1 MAGADSVV
9 QIDEGT
15 GKYLHYVQR
24 SIASNTTY
32 TQAVAISEPYL
43 PTGTVA
49 VTTAVSL
56 ATANSHPFQIM
67 AGPLNRVLLRRLK
80 VTLLAGG
87 TTAGQQAV
95 FQLLRLTTAG
105 TGGTSY
111 TPRNADPADAA
122 LAATAMTLPSS
133 KGTEGNILWTE
144 TGLVAVASNSAQGP
158 VIDIDFTRDLR
169 SRPFTIA
176 AGTGNGLALKNITA
190 VAGATVH
197 ISTEHDEVFWS

>member
-32 TQAVAISEPYL
+32 TQAVALSEPYL
-43 PTGTVA
+43 PTGLIA

-56 ATANSHPFQIM
+56 ATANSHPIQIM
-67 AGPLNRVLLRRLK
+67 AGPLNRVILRRLK
-80 VTLLAGG
+80 VTLLAGS
-87 TTAGQQAV
+87 TTASQQAV
-95 FQLLRLTTAG
+95 FQLLKLTTAG

-111 TPRNADPADAA
+111 TPRNADPADPAI
-122 LAATAMTLPSS
+122 AATAMTLPSS

-144 TGLVAVASNSAQGP
+144 TGPVAIASNVAQPP
-158 VIDIDFTRDLR
+158 VLDLDWTKDLR
-169 SRPFTIA
+169 SRPPTSA
-176 AGTGNGLALKNITA
+176 AGTGNGFALKNITA
-190 VAGATVH
+190 VTTGTVH
-197 ISTEHDEVFWS
+197 ISAEFDEVFWS